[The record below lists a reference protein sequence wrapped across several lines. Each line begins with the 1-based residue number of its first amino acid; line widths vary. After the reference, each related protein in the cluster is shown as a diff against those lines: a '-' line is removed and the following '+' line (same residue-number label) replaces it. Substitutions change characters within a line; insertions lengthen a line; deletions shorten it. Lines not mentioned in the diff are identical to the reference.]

1 MMNGMRRAGQTWIG
15 RVVVAILFSF
25 LILSFAVWGIADM
38 IRNVGQVNVARVGS
52 TDITALAYRDTY
64 QTELQ
69 NLSRRARR
77 AITNDEARLLGLEQ
91 QVLNKMIDGSSARPA
106 GSRAMGWPSRTTRSS
121 RPSRATPASRA
132 RTASST
138 ATFSTS

>member
-1 MMNGMRRAGQTWIG
+1 MDESI
-15 RVVVAILFSF
+15 VAILFSF

-77 AITNDEARLLGLEQ
+77 AITNDEA
-91 QVLNKMIDGSSARPA
+91 APTRPRR
-106 GSRAMGWPSRTTRSS
+106 SRCLTR
-121 RPSRATPASRA
+121 
-132 RTASST
+132 
-138 ATFSTS
+138 